1 MLAIARADVWTT
13 EEGDVPL
20 DWRTKLIH
28 SQATVPP
35 GFRSLATPTYRASTT
50 LLASASEVTD
60 HWDQERVRYSYGL
73 YGTPTTFELASR
85 IAELE
90 GGRYCFITPG
100 GQAAIALIY
109 LSFARAGGHVLVTDS
124 VYGPSRE
131 MAERML
137 ARFGV
142 ETEYYDPLIGAG
154 ISRLLRP
161 NTHLIWC
168 ESPGSVTMEVQDVA
182 AIATAARRA
191 GIVTALDNTYAAGV
205 LFDAFAAGV
214 DVTMQ
219 ALTKYVAGHSDVL
232 LGSVTVQSP
241 QLYEAL
247 GDARQLLG
255 MGASPDDCSLAL
267 RGLQT
272 LAVRL
277 EQLEKS
283 TLAVAWWLEQQP
295 EIARLR
301 HPAFAACPGHETWK
315 RDFSGSSSVFSVE
328 VDPSIS
334 REMVVRWLDALELF
348 KIGYSWGGVTSLV
361 MPHFKLQRRFTA
373 HNPSIVRFN
382 VGLESAADLIADL
395 QRAFSVIRAH

>member
-1 MLAIARADVWTT
+1 MA
-13 EEGDVPL
+13 L

-28 SQATVPP
+28 PQVKVPQ
-35 GFRSLATPTYRASTT
+35 GFQSLATPTYRGSTT
-50 LLASASEVTD
+50 LFGSAAEVTD
-60 HWDQERVRYSYGL
+60 HWDQERVRYAYGL

-85 IAELE
+85 IAQIER
-90 GGRYCFITPG
+90 GRHCFITPG

-109 LSFARAGGHVLVTDS
+109 LTFSRAGGHVLVTDS

-131 MAERML
+131 LAQRML
-137 ARFGV
+137 ARLGV
-142 ETEYYDPLIGAG
+142 ETEYYDPLIGTE
-154 ISRLLRP
+154 IRRLLRP
-161 NTHLIWC
+161 NTQLIWC

-182 AIATAARRA
+182 AIAAAARQA
-191 GIVTALDNTYAAGV
+191 GIVTALDNTYSAGV

-214 DVTMQ
+214 NVTMQ

-232 LGSVTVQSP
+232 LGSVTVRDP
-241 QLYEAL
+241 DLYQAL

-283 TLAVAWWLEQQP
+283 TLTVARWLERQP
-295 EIARLR
+295 EIVRLR
-301 HPAFAACPGHETWK
+301 HPAFASCPGHEIWK
-315 RDFSGSSSVFSVE
+315 RDFTGSSSVFSVE
-328 VDPSIS
+328 VDASIP
-334 REMVVRWLDALELF
+334 REAIVRWLDALALF

-361 MPHFKLQRRFTA
+361 MPQFDLQRRLPK
-373 HNPSIVRFN
+373 HNPLIVRFN
-382 VGLESAADLIADL
+382 IGLESAADLIADL
-395 QRAFSVIRAH
+395 QRAFAILRQE